1 MRPREQSVN
10 SENII
15 GINIANGVSILIM
28 GAVGALILTAVRK
41 SAMGKQKVGNQP
53 MSNYTS

>member
-1 MRPREQSVN
+1 MN

-28 GAVGALILTAVRK
+28 GAIGALILTALRK
-41 SAMGKQKVGNQP
+41 MAMGEQSVGNTP
-53 MSNYTS
+53 MANYQS

>member
-1 MRPREQSVN
+1 MN

-15 GINIANGVSILIM
+15 GINVANGVSILIM

-41 SAMGKQKVGNQP
+41 MVVGRAQVGNMP
-53 MSNYTS
+53 MANYQS

>member
-1 MRPREQSVN
+1 MD

-28 GAVGALILTAVRK
+28 GAVGALILMALRK
-41 SAMGKQKVGNQP
+41 AATGKQKV
-53 MSNYTS
+53 SNAAMANYQAPG

>member
-1 MRPREQSVN
+1 MN

-28 GAVGALILTAVRK
+28 GAVGALILTALRK
-41 SAMGKQKVGNQP
+41 AAKGRSNVGNAP
-53 MSNYTS
+53 MANYQS

>member
-1 MRPREQSVN
+1 VN

-28 GAVGALILTAVRK
+28 GAVGALILTALRK
-41 SAMGKQKVGNQP
+41 IAMGRQQVGNSP
-53 MSNYTS
+53 AANYHA

>member
-1 MRPREQSVN
+1 MN

-28 GAVGALILTAVRK
+28 GAVGALILTALRK
-41 SAMGKQKVGNQP
+41 MARGRQGV
-53 MSNYTS
+53 SNAALANYQS

>member
-1 MRPREQSVN
+1 VN

-28 GAVGALILTAVRK
+28 GAVGALILTALRK
-41 SAMGKQKVGNQP
+41 AARGRSGGV
-53 MSNYTS
+53 SNAALANYQS